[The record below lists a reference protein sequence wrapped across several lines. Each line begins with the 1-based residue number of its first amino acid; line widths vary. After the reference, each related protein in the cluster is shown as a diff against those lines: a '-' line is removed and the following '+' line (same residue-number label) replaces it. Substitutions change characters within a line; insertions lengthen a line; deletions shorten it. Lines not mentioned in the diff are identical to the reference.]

1 MIFKKVI
8 QILIILLIIL
18 ISYLVLNIYFFD
30 KKDISDLDLNENL
43 VIEEDNLNF
52 DNVMENLEYKSSDKS
67 GNNYIIKAKKG
78 KVNLEKEN
86 LLILEDVY
94 GEIKLVGKSTIYIY
108 SNFAQYNKNN
118 FDTRFYQNV
127 LVNFEDK
134 RFNCDNLDLF
144 FKDNFGSMYN
154 NIVFVDENTQINADQ
169 VNMNLLNGD
178 INIKMFQ
185 EEKKIKILKNK
196 NGNN

>member
-43 VIEEDNLNF
+43 VIKEDNLNL
-52 DNVMENLEYKSSDKS
+52 DNVMENLEYKSSDKF

-78 KVNLEKEN
+78 KINLEKEN

-94 GEIKLVGKSTIYIY
+94 GEIKLVGKSTIYIH
-108 SNFAQYNKNN
+108 SNFAQYNRNN
-118 FDTRFYQNV
+118 FDTNFYQNV
-127 LVNFEDK
+127 LVNFDDK
-134 RFNCDNLDLF
+134 RFNCSNLDLF

-154 NIVFVDENTQINADQ
+154 DIVFVDENTQINADQ

-178 INIKMFQ
+178 INIKMFE
-185 EEKKIKILKNK
+185 EEKKIKILKK
-196 NGNN
+196 

>member
-78 KVNLEKEN
+78 KVNFEKEN

-108 SNFAQYNKNN
+108 SNFAQYNRNN

-127 LVNFEDK
+127 LVNYEDK

-154 NIVFVDENTQINADQ
+154 NIVFVDEDTQINADQ
-169 VNMNLLNGD
+169 VNINLLNGD

-185 EEKKIKILKNK
+185 EEKKIKILKK
-196 NGNN
+196 

>member
-1 MIFKKVI
+1 MSFKKII

-18 ISYLVLNIYFFD
+18 ISYLVLNIYFFN
-30 KKDISDLDLNENL
+30 KKDISNLDLNENL
-43 VIEEDNLNF
+43 VIEEDNLDL

-86 LLILEDVY
+86 FLILEDVH
-94 GEIKLVGKSTIYIY
+94 GEVKLVGKSTIYIY

-127 LVNFEDK
+127 LVNFEDN

-144 FKDNFGSMYN
+144 FKDNIGSMYN
-154 NIVFVDENTQINADQ
+154 NIVFVNKNTQINADQ
-169 VNMNLLNGD
+169 INMNLLNGD

-185 EEKKIKILKNK
+185 EEKKIKILKK
-196 NGNN
+196 

>member
-78 KVNLEKEN
+78 KINPKKEN

-94 GEIKLVGKSTIYIY
+94 GEIKLSEKSTIYIY
-108 SNFAQYNKNN
+108 SNFAQYNRNN

-127 LVNFEDK
+127 LVNYEDK

-185 EEKKIKILKNK
+185 EEKKIKILKK
-196 NGNN
+196 

>member
-30 KKDISDLDLNENL
+30 KKDISDLYLNENL

-78 KVNLEKEN
+78 KVNFEKEN

-108 SNFAQYNKNN
+108 SNFAQYNRNN

-169 VNMNLLNGD
+169 VNINLLNGD

-185 EEKKIKILKNK
+185 EEKKIKILKK
-196 NGNN
+196 

>member
-43 VIEEDNLNF
+43 VIEEDNLNL

-86 LLILEDVY
+86 ILILEEVH

-108 SNFAQYNKNN
+108 SNFAQYNRNN

-154 NIVFVDENTQINADQ
+154 NIIFVDENTQINADQ

-185 EEKKIKILKNK
+185 EEKKIKILKK
-196 NGNN
+196 

>member
-1 MIFKKVI
+1 MIFKKII

-108 SNFAQYNKNN
+108 SNFAQYNRNN

-185 EEKKIKILKNK
+185 EEKKIKILKK
-196 NGNN
+196 

>member
-43 VIEEDNLNF
+43 VIKEDNLNL

-78 KVNLEKEN
+78 KINLEKEN

-108 SNFAQYNKNN
+108 SNLAQYNKNN

-134 RFNCDNLDLF
+134 KFNCDNLDLF
-144 FKDNFGSMYN
+144 FKDNIGSMYN

-185 EEKKIKILKNK
+185 EEKKIKILKK
-196 NGNN
+196 

>member
-8 QILIILLIIL
+8 QILIILLIIS

-30 KKDISDLDLNENL
+30 KKDISNLDLNENL

-108 SNFAQYNKNN
+108 SNLAQYNKNN

-185 EEKKIKILKNK
+185 EEKKIKILRK
-196 NGNN
+196 

>member
-30 KKDISDLDLNENL
+30 KKDISDLDLNESL

-108 SNFAQYNKNN
+108 SNFAQYNRNN

-185 EEKKIKILKNK
+185 EEKKIKFLKK
-196 NGNN
+196 

>member
-78 KVNLEKEN
+78 KINLENEN

-108 SNFAQYNKNN
+108 SNFAQYNRNN

-169 VNMNLLNGD
+169 VNINLLNGD

-185 EEKKIKILKNK
+185 EEKKIKILKK
-196 NGNN
+196 

>member
-30 KKDISDLDLNENL
+30 RKDISDLNLNENL
-43 VIEEDNLNF
+43 IIIEDNSNL
-52 DNVMENLEYKSSDKS
+52 DKVIENLEYKSSDKS

-108 SNFAQYNKNN
+108 SNLAQYNKNN

-185 EEKKIKILKNK
+185 EEKKIKILKK
-196 NGNN
+196 

>member
-52 DNVMENLEYKSSDKS
+52 DNVMENLEYKSSDKF

-127 LVNFEDK
+127 LVNYEDK

-185 EEKKIKILKNK
+185 EEKKIKILKK
-196 NGNN
+196 

>member
-127 LVNFEDK
+127 LVNYEDK

-185 EEKKIKILKNK
+185 EEKKIKILKK
-196 NGNN
+196 

>member
-108 SNFAQYNKNN
+108 SNFAQYNRNN
-118 FDTRFYQNV
+118 FDTKFYQNV

-154 NIVFVDENTQINADQ
+154 NIVFVDEDTQINADQ
-169 VNMNLLNGD
+169 VNINLLNGD

-185 EEKKIKILKNK
+185 EEKKIKILKK
-196 NGNN
+196 

>member
-52 DNVMENLEYKSSDKS
+52 VNVMENLEYKSSDKS

-108 SNFAQYNKNN
+108 SNFAQYNRNN

-127 LVNFEDK
+127 LVNYEDK

-185 EEKKIKILKNK
+185 EEKKIKILKK
-196 NGNN
+196 

>member
-127 LVNFEDK
+127 LVNYEDK

-169 VNMNLLNGD
+169 VNINLLNGD

-185 EEKKIKILKNK
+185 EEKKIKILKK
-196 NGNN
+196 

>member
-43 VIEEDNLNF
+43 VIEEDNSNSE
-52 DNVMENLEYKSSDKS
+52 NVMENLEYKSSDRS

-86 LLILEDVY
+86 LLILEEVY
-94 GEIKLVGKSTIYIY
+94 GEIKLVGRSTIYIY
-108 SNFAQYNKNN
+108 SNFAQYNRNN

-185 EEKKIKILKNK
+185 EEKKIKILKK
-196 NGNN
+196 

>member
-108 SNFAQYNKNN
+108 SNFAQYNRNN

-127 LVNFEDK
+127 LVNYGDK

-185 EEKKIKILKNK
+185 EEKKIKFLKK
-196 NGNN
+196 

>member
-8 QILIILLIIL
+8 QILIVLLIIL

-43 VIEEDNLNF
+43 VIEEDDLNL

-94 GEIKLVGKSTIYIY
+94 GEIKLAGKSSIYIY
-108 SNFAQYNKNN
+108 SNFAQYNRNN

-134 RFNCDNLDLF
+134 RFNSDNLDLF

-154 NIVFVDENTQINADQ
+154 NIVFVDKDIQINADQ

-178 INIKMFQ
+178 INIKMFE
-185 EEKKIKILKNK
+185 EEKKIKILKK
-196 NGNN
+196 

>member
-43 VIEEDNLNF
+43 AIEEDNLNF

-108 SNFAQYNKNN
+108 SNFAQYNRNN

-154 NIVFVDENTQINADQ
+154 NIVFVNEDTQINADQ
-169 VNMNLLNGD
+169 VNINLLNGD

-185 EEKKIKILKNK
+185 EEKKIKILKK
-196 NGNN
+196 

>member
-43 VIEEDNLNF
+43 VIKEDNLNL

-78 KVNLEKEN
+78 KVDLEKEN

-94 GEIKLVGKSTIYIY
+94 GEIKLVGKSTIHIY
-108 SNFAQYNKNN
+108 SNFAQYNRNN
-118 FDTRFYQNV
+118 FDTRFYKNV

-134 RFNCDNLDLF
+134 RFYCDNLDLF
-144 FKDNFGSMYN
+144 FKDSFGSMYN
-154 NIVFVDENTQINADQ
+154 NIVFVDKNTQINADQ

-185 EEKKIKILKNK
+185 EEKKIKILKK
-196 NGNN
+196 

>member
-30 KKDISDLDLNENL
+30 KKDISDLYLNENL

-108 SNFAQYNKNN
+108 SNFAQYNRNN

-127 LVNFEDK
+127 LVSFEDK

-154 NIVFVDENTQINADQ
+154 NVVFVDENTQINADQ

-185 EEKKIKILKNK
+185 EEKKIKILKK
-196 NGNN
+196 

>member
-30 KKDISDLDLNENL
+30 KKDIPDLDLSKNL
-43 VIEEDNLNF
+43 IIIEDNINL

-86 LLILEDVY
+86 LLILENVY

-127 LVNFEDK
+127 LVNFEDN

-144 FKDNFGSMYN
+144 FKDNIGSMYN
-154 NIVFVDENTQINADQ
+154 NIVFVNKNTQINADQ
-169 VNMNLLNGD
+169 INMNLLNGD

-185 EEKKIKILKNK
+185 EEKKIKILKK
-196 NGNN
+196 

>member
-1 MIFKKVI
+1 MIFKKII

-18 ISYLVLNIYFFD
+18 ITYLVLNIYFFN

-43 VIEEDNLNF
+43 VIEEDNLNL

-108 SNFAQYNKNN
+108 SNFAQYNRNN
-118 FDTRFYQNV
+118 FDTRFYENV

-169 VNMNLLNGD
+169 VNINLLNGD

-185 EEKKIKILKNK
+185 EEKKIKILKK
-196 NGNN
+196 

>member
-30 KKDISDLDLNENL
+30 KKDISDLHLNENL

-78 KVNLEKEN
+78 KVNFEKEN

-108 SNFAQYNKNN
+108 SNFAQYNRNN

-127 LVNFEDK
+127 LVNYEDK

-185 EEKKIKILKNK
+185 EEKKIKILKK
-196 NGNN
+196 

>member
-78 KVNLEKEN
+78 KVNLKKKN

-127 LVNFEDK
+127 LVNYEDK

-144 FKDNFGSMYN
+144 FKDNFGTMYN
-154 NIVFVDENTQINADQ
+154 NIVFVDENTQIIADQ

-185 EEKKIKILKNK
+185 EEKKIKILKK
-196 NGNN
+196 

>member
-30 KKDISDLDLNENL
+30 KKDIPDLDLSKNL
-43 VIEEDNLNF
+43 IIIEDNINL

-86 LLILEDVY
+86 FLILEDVH
-94 GEIKLVGKSTIYIY
+94 GEVKLVGKSTIYIY

-154 NIVFVDENTQINADQ
+154 NIVFVNKNTQINADQ
-169 VNMNLLNGD
+169 INMNLLNGD

-185 EEKKIKILKNK
+185 EEKKIKILKK
-196 NGNN
+196 

>member
-30 KKDISDLDLNENL
+30 KKDISDLNLNENL
-43 VIEEDNLNF
+43 IIIEDNSNL
-52 DNVMENLEYKSSDKS
+52 DNVIENLEYKSSDKS

-78 KVNLEKEN
+78 KVDLEKEN

-108 SNFAQYNKNN
+108 SNLAQYNKNN

-185 EEKKIKILKNK
+185 EEKKIKILTK
-196 NGNN
+196 

>member
-108 SNFAQYNKNN
+108 SSFAQYNRNN

-127 LVNFEDK
+127 LVNYEDK

-185 EEKKIKILKNK
+185 EEKNIKILKK
-196 NGNN
+196 

>member
-94 GEIKLVGKSTIYIY
+94 GEIELVGKSTIYIY
-108 SNFAQYNKNN
+108 SNFAQYNRNN

-127 LVNFEDK
+127 LVNYEDK

-185 EEKKIKILKNK
+185 EEKKIKILKK
-196 NGNN
+196 

>member
-108 SNFAQYNKNN
+108 SNFAQYNRNN
-118 FDTRFYQNV
+118 FDTKFYQNV

-185 EEKKIKILKNK
+185 EEKKIKILKK
-196 NGNN
+196 

>member
-78 KVNLEKEN
+78 KINLEKEN

-108 SNFAQYNKNN
+108 SNFAQYNRNN
-118 FDTRFYQNV
+118 FDTNFYQNV

-134 RFNCDNLDLF
+134 KFNCDNLDLF

-185 EEKKIKILKNK
+185 EEKKIKILKK
-196 NGNN
+196 

>member
-1 MIFKKVI
+1 MIFKKII

-18 ISYLVLNIYFFD
+18 ITYLVLDIYFFS
-30 KKDISDLDLNENL
+30 KKNISNLDLNENL
-43 VIEEDNLNF
+43 VIEEDNLNL

-108 SNFAQYNKNN
+108 SNFAQYNRNN

-127 LVNFEDK
+127 LVNYGDK

-154 NIVFVDENTQINADQ
+154 NIIFVDENTQINADQ

-185 EEKKIKILKNK
+185 EEKKIKILKK
-196 NGNN
+196 

>member
-1 MIFKKVI
+1 MIFKKII

-18 ISYLVLNIYFFD
+18 ISYLVLNIYFFN
-30 KKDISDLDLNENL
+30 KKDISNLDLNENL
-43 VIEEDNLNF
+43 VIEEDNLNL

-67 GNNYIIKAKKG
+67 GNNYIIKANKG

-86 LLILEDVY
+86 LLILEGVY

-108 SNFAQYNKNN
+108 SNFAQYNRNN

-154 NIVFVDENTQINADQ
+154 NIVFVDKNTQINADQ

-185 EEKKIKILKNK
+185 EEKKIKILKK
-196 NGNN
+196 